1 MTHFPTY
8 TWLIVMGLWAFGS
21 GCTKPLEFDPP
32 AHEPRLTLNALL
44 SPQQEPRL
52 YLFQSLGI
60 DTLLRF
66 EAAEQAQVTISRNG
80 VPWSGP
86 IRFEAPTDTQSV
98 GYYAVPDL
106 QFEGGDEVH
115 IKAQVPGLPSIE
127 AQDTFPEVPQIDE
140 IRLIR
145 QNLRSINDTIQIW
158 EAQLVVSFT
167 DPPEPGNFYTLG
179 LRYAG
184 FRADGGSVG
193 YEPVTLPDGRFYNS
207 IYYVT
212 EDPSATIAYIRG
224 DNYVYD
230 DKSFNGEQKDLF
242 IETFSSTILDRN
254 PLDTVFVELSA
265 VSQAYYAYQRSYSD
279 QYITTYRPFTEPVSV
294 FSNVSDGYGILAT
307 CNTVRD
313 TLVLR

>member
-1 MTHFPTY
+1 MTHFPAY
-8 TWLIVMGLWAFGS
+8 TWLIALGLWALGS

-66 EAAEQAQVTISRNG
+66 EAVEQAQLTISRNG
-80 VPWSGP
+80 VPWTGP

-106 QFEGGDEVH
+106 RFEGGDVVR
-115 IKAQVPGLPSIE
+115 ITAQVPGLPPIE
-127 AQDTFPEVPQIDE
+127 AQDTFPEAPRIDE
-140 IRLIR
+140 VRLIQ
-145 QNLRSINDTIQIW
+145 QNLRPINDTIQIW
-158 EAQLVVSFT
+158 EAQLAVSFT

-184 FRADGGSVG
+184 FRPNGGIG
-193 YEPVTLPDGRFYNS
+193 YDPERLPDGRFYNL
-207 IYYVT
+207 IYYTT

-230 DKSFNGEQKDLF
+230 DRSFNGKQKDLF
-242 IETFSSTILDRN
+242 FETFSSTIFDRN
-254 PLDTVFVELSA
+254 PLDTVLVELSQ
-265 VSQAYYAYQRSYSD
+265 VSRAYYEYQRSYSD

-294 FSNVSDGYGILAT
+294 FSNVTDGYGILAT
-307 CNTVRD
+307 YHTIRD